1 MSLTGLEEFAN
12 FRRFSF
18 GDARKVDR
26 VEGGEGGSCWIASAF
41 KRHVVPAIETQSAVT
56 KRGYLYLHLRKT
68 MVSRTRPICVT
79 EKSEKRRA
87 SRGSQRSFFKSTLP
101 SR

>member
-12 FRRFSF
+12 FRRFSL

-41 KRHVVPAIETQSAVT
+41 KRHVVPVIETESAVT
-56 KRGYLYLHLRKT
+56 KRGLYLHLRKT
-68 MVSRTRPICVT
+68 MVSRTRSICVT
-79 EKSEKRRA
+79 QKSEKRRA